1 MRDSIDLRVLANRE
15 SEQTEGKENVADID
29 DVVATL
35 SAFANDLQN
44 LGGGYVVCGA
54 QEEKDAHGFPKLVL
68 TGLTA
73 ARFKEIEGTTLARC
87 RDRVSPPIAPLVEE
101 LPAEQPDRRIL
112 VFVQPATDQAHTFR
126 RGNDGGKHFVRISRS
141 TIEARNGVLR
151 NLLVRKGAL
160 EPWDRRPC
168 NAATEND
175 IDLLA
180 LREALQRMGVFSS
193 ERGLEPYLS
202 EYDQLSPFVPPLF
215 IREPL
220 TGVLRPRN
228 FAILLFGRET
238 QRFIPGAFSI
248 FSMYPGTDRSDAH
261 SERHEVAG
269 NLLEQARR
277 LGQLLDVQS
286 HVVSDKA
293 NRDTPNVMK
302 YPTRALYEAMGNALA
317 HRNYEDDQ
325 PTRITV
331 FSDRIE
337 VLSPGSLPLGVE
349 PSDFRQGRASPKWR
363 NQTLAWFF
371 TRLQL
376 AQAEGQGIP
385 TILRVMREEGCPPPT
400 FDTDES
406 RVLCVLPAH
415 PRHAILQ
422 DLRSAEQ
429 ALALGQLERAQAQ
442 IDSILARD
450 PLNYRAIQLFAE
462 VHQALRAP
470 AAVVDFVS
478 AHLGQMD
485 AVPAPVLLQLAE
497 ALVSG
502 GRPSDA
508 EKSLSKELLARASRG
523 RLEERELRRVLVA
536 MLRAREE
543 ESALALIEQQLQQN
557 PEWGRNPSLLQLRG
571 DALLGLAKHC
581 STTGRNSSLPEITR
595 KRAWQQFHAYL
606 DRAEHDLK
614 QALDLSVDAQLTT
627 QINRNLAFLSRL
639 RKENQRPRSG
649 RR

>member
-1 MRDSIDLRVLANRE
+1 MRDSIDLRVLASRE
-15 SEQTEGKENVADID
+15 SEQTEWKENVADID

-54 QEEKDAHGFPKLVL
+54 REEKDEHGFPRLVL
-68 TGLTA
+68 TGVTA
-73 ARFKEIEGTTLARC
+73 ARLKEIEGKTLTRC
-87 RDRVSPPIAPLVEE
+87 RDLVSPPITPLVDE
-101 LPAEQPDRRIL
+101 LPTDNPDRRIL
-112 VFVQPATDQAHTFR
+112 VFIQPATDQAHTFR
-126 RGNDGGKHFVRISRS
+126 RGSEGGKHYVRVSRS

-168 NAATEND
+168 NAATESD

-180 LREALQRMGVFSS
+180 LRDALQRMGVFSP

-202 EYDQLSPFVPPLF
+202 EETQLSPFVPPLF
-215 IREPL
+215 VREPL

-228 FAILLFGRET
+228 FAVLLFGRET
-238 QRFIPGAFSI
+238 QRFVPGGFGI

-277 LGQLLDVQS
+277 LQQLLDVQS
-286 HVVSDKA
+286 YVVSDKA
-293 NRDTPNVMK
+293 SSNVPNVLK
-302 YPTRALYEAMGNALA
+302 YPTRALYEALGNALA
-317 HRNYEDDQ
+317 HRDYEDDQ
-325 PTRITV
+325 PTRVTV

-337 VLSPGSLPLGVE
+337 VLSPGPLPLGVD
-349 PSDFRQGRASPKWR
+349 PSDFSQGKTSPKWR

-385 TILRVMREEGCPPPT
+385 TILRVMREEGCPPPI
-400 FDTDES
+400 FDTSES

-422 DLRSAEQ
+422 DLRNAEQ
-429 ALALGQLERAQAQ
+429 ALALGQLERAREQ
-442 IDSILARD
+442 IASVLERDS
-450 PLNYRAIQLFAE
+450 LNYRAVQLFAE
-462 VHQALRAP
+462 VHQALRDPKPVEEFVATHLARM
-470 AAVVDFVS
+470 AAVPV
-478 AHLGQMD
+478 
-485 AVPAPVLLQLAE
+485 PVLLQLAE
-497 ALVSG
+497 ALVAG
-502 GRPSDA
+502 GRPSDRGR
-508 EKSLSKELLARASRG
+508 SLSKQLLAFASRG
-523 RLEERELRRVLVA
+523 RLEERELRRILVT

-543 ESALALIEQQLQQN
+543 EEALALIDEQVQQN
-557 PEWGRNPSLLQLRG
+557 PDLSRNPSLLQLRG

-581 STTGRNSSLPEITR
+581 AATGRNRELPQVTKR
-595 KRAWQQFHAYL
+595 RAWDQFHAYL
-606 DRAEHDLK
+606 GRAEHDLK
-614 QALDLSVDAQLTT
+614 QALELSAESQLTA
-627 QINRNLAFLSRL
+627 QIKQNLGFLARL
-639 RKENQRPRSG
+639 RKENQRPRGG